1 MAKNRLSSF
10 ASSREPPINVGLLS
24 TTSLAPQKEHLEKVL
39 FLWWEEVDSNHR
51 SRRRQI
57 YSLMHLATLQS
68 AQNIKLTDKSGI
80 CVVELVTGLE
90 PATG

>member
-1 MAKNRLSSF
+1 MGDHCL
-10 ASSREPPINVGLLS
+10 ENVGLVPRLVIS
-24 TTSLAPQKEHLEKVL
+24 RANERTGWFESGPPRTAKRAPFFKVL

-68 AQNIKLTDKSGI
+68 AQNIKFADKRGVGVWSW
-80 CVVELVTGLE
+80 
-90 PATG
+90 